1 MDNTEMTAVYRDLF
15 AKLAESP
22 RARANKAEFLDAA
35 MRLISSNLSIL
46 MPDMG
51 PQELEEKVA
60 LARVF
65 ASELIV
71 FFVRMTEERE
81 ANILA
86 QLKMVSEM
94 WTGISQD
101 QEELVEAFIAKRLA
115 VANEVDNAAKA

>member
-1 MDNTEMTAVYRDLF
+1 MANEFTAAYQDLF
-15 AKLAESP
+15 AKLVESP
-22 RARANKAEFLDAA
+22 RAKANNVEFLEAA

-46 MPDMG
+46 MPDIG
-51 PQELEEKVA
+51 PQELAEKVA

-65 ASELIV
+65 ARELIA

-86 QLKMVSEM
+86 QLKMVSEL

-115 VANEVDNAAKA
+115 VANEVDNAAKD